1 MNTNP
6 CIAGKKE
13 RESHMKKIALI
24 LVVALL
30 AATLI
35 TPALA
40 ETTTVA
46 WWGNQTRNERT
57 IAALDLFGTEH
68 DGFTYDAQPAAW
80 GDYWAK
86 LAVAASGKELPD
98 VIQMDYSYLNQ
109 YVNDGLLVDLAPF
122 VKDGALDLS
131 SVNAGIVNSGS
142 VGEGIYAVCI
152 GVNAPA
158 LLYNKTLLDAAGI
171 TVKDNMTMDEFMDLS
186 REVYQKTGVKT
197 NVGYGTAQVL
207 PYIMR
212 GFGKAMFTADGQL
225 NITAEDLA
233 YFFGIYETMFKE
245 GWAVTSDVF
254 AETNVGTVEQDPMV
268 YFSTPDTQSWCAFYW
283 SNQMSASQAV
293 AASKDIELGI
303 TTWPSPDPVASNY
316 LKPSQFLSVSRDAK
330 DVALS
335 VAILD
340 FWTNSIPANQ
350 ILLGERGIPASSVV
364 ADGIAP
370 MLDETNQKVIAYINN
385 VVSPNCS
392 DLPAA
397 DPAASAELY
406 KVIAEM
412 QEYLLYGQVTAEEA
426 AQQVM
431 DAAASIL

>member
-1 MNTNP
+1 
-6 CIAGKKE
+6 
-13 RESHMKKIALI
+13 MKKLS
-24 LVVALL
+24 LVLAVVLL
-30 AATLI
+30 VATLV

-40 ETTTVA
+40 DTTTVA

-57 IAALDLFGTEH
+57 IAALDLFATEH
-68 DGFTYDAQPAAW
+68 EGFTYDPQPAAW

-109 YVNDGLLVDLAPF
+109 FVNDGLLVDLAPY
-122 VKDGALDLS
+122 VASGALDLS
-131 SVNAGIVNSGS
+131 AVNAGIVNSGS

-158 LLYNKTLLDAAGI
+158 LLYNKTLLDANGI
-171 TVKDNMTMDEFMDLS
+171 TVKDNMTWDEFIALS
-186 REVYQKTGVKT
+186 KEVYEKTGVKT

-207 PYIMR
+207 PYLMR
-212 GFGKAMFTADGQL
+212 GLGKSLFVDGQL
-225 NITAEDLA
+225 AVTKEDLT
-233 YFFGIYETMFKE
+233 YFFSIYEQSYAE

-293 AASKDIELGI
+293 AASKEIELGI

-316 LKPSQFLSVSRDAK
+316 LKPSQFMSVSRDTK
-330 DVALS
+330 DADLS
-335 VAILD
+335 VAILN
-340 FWTNSIPANQ
+340 FWTNSVAANE

-370 MLDETNQKVIAYINN
+370 MLDEVNQKVVAYINN

-397 DPAASAELY
+397 DPATSAELY
-406 KVIAEM
+406 KVVAEM
-412 QEYLLYGQVTAEEA
+412 QEYLLYGQITAEEA
-426 AQQVM
+426 AQQVI